1 MYNFAKDVAT
11 MGIRVLIG
19 DDKKIVRLG
28 LLTLLKTNPDIEI
41 VGEAE
46 DGWSTVRMA
55 EELLPDV
62 VIVEVDMPDLNGV
75 EVTRR
80 IVTRHPAIKVLGL
93 SNYLDGRIIRSIM
106 KAGASGYLTKNCPVE
121 ELIQAIHAATVGQ
134 TFLSPSIADMI
145 IKDYVRYLRGNRAP
159 ASSVLTPRE
168 RGVLQL
174 LADGR
179 SMGEIALE
187 LKISVKTVETHRRQI
202 REKLGIRAIAQLT
215 KYAILEGLT
224 SLQI

>member
-1 MYNFAKDVAT
+1 M
-11 MGIRVLIG
+11 LIG
-19 DDKKIVRLG
+19 DDQKIVRSG
-28 LLTLLKTNPDIEI
+28 LLALLKTNPDIEI

-62 VIVEVDMPDLNGV
+62 VIVEVNMPDLNGV

-80 IVTRHPAIKVLGL
+80 IVTRHPAIKVLAL
-93 SNYLDGRIIRSIM
+93 SNYLDRRIVTSIM
-106 KAGASGYLTKNCPVE
+106 KAGALGYLTKDCSAE
-121 ELIQAIHAATVGQ
+121 ELIQAIHAVTVSQ
-134 TFLSPSIADMI
+134 TFLSPSIADMV
-145 IKDYVRYLRGNRAP
+145 IKDYLRYLRGNRSP

-174 LADGR
+174 LADGK
-179 SMGEIALE
+179 SMRGIALE
-187 LKISVKTVETHRRQI
+187 FRISVKTVETHRRQI
-202 REKLGIRAIAQLT
+202 IEKLGIRTLAQLT

>member
-1 MYNFAKDVAT
+1 M
-11 MGIRVLIG
+11 LIG

-106 KAGASGYLTKNCPVE
+106 KAGASGYLTKSCPVE
-121 ELIQAIHAATVGQ
+121 ELIQAIHAVTVGQ

-145 IKDYVRYLRGNRAP
+145 IKDYLRYLRGNRSP

-168 RGVLQL
+168 LGVLQL
-174 LADGR
+174 LADGK
-179 SMGEIALE
+179 SMRGIALE
-187 LKISVKTVETHRRQI
+187 FRISVKTVETHRRQI
-202 REKLGIRAIAQLT
+202 IEKLGVRTLAQLT

>member
-1 MYNFAKDVAT
+1 

-106 KAGASGYLTKNCPVE
+106 KAGASGYLTKSCPVE
-121 ELIQAIHAATVGQ
+121 ELIQAIHAVTVGQ

-145 IKDYVRYLRGNRAP
+145 IKDYLRYLRGNRPP

-174 LADGR
+174 LADGK
-179 SMGEIALE
+179 SMRGIALE
-187 LKISVKTVETHRRQI
+187 FRISVKTVETHRRQI
-202 REKLGIRAIAQLT
+202 IEKLGIRTLAQLT

>member
-1 MYNFAKDVAT
+1 M
-11 MGIRVLIG
+11 LIG
-19 DDKKIVRLG
+19 DDKKIVRSG
-28 LLTLLKTNPDIEI
+28 LLSLLKGNPDIEI

-93 SNYLDGRIIRSIM
+93 SNYLDRRIVTSIM
-106 KAGASGYLTKNCPVE
+106 RAGASGYLTKDCSVE
-121 ELIQAIHAATVGQ
+121 ELIQAIHAATVSR
-134 TFLSPSIADMI
+134 TFLSPSIAAMM
-145 IKDYVRYLRGNRAP
+145 IKDYLRQLPGNKYP
-159 ASSVLTPRE
+159 ASSVLTPKE
-168 RGVLQL
+168 RDVLQL
-174 LADGR
+174 LADGK
-179 SMGEIALE
+179 SMREIALE
-187 LKISVKTVETHRRQI
+187 LRISVKTVETHRRQI
-202 REKLGIRAIAQLT
+202 IEKLGIRTLARLT

>member
-1 MYNFAKDVAT
+1 

-28 LLTLLKTNPDIEI
+28 LLTLLKINPDIEI

-121 ELIQAIHAATVGQ
+121 ELIQAIHAAIVGQ

-145 IKDYVRYLRGNRAP
+145 IKDYLRYLRGNRSP

-187 LKISVKTVETHRRQI
+187 LKISVKTVETYRRQI

>member
-1 MYNFAKDVAT
+1 

-19 DDKKIVRLG
+19 DDKKIVRSG
-28 LLTLLKTNPDIEI
+28 LLSLLKGNPDIEI

-93 SNYLDGRIIRSIM
+93 SNYLDRRIVTSIM
-106 KAGASGYLTKNCPVE
+106 RAGASGYLTKDCSVE
-121 ELIQAIHAATVGQ
+121 ELIQAIHAATVSR
-134 TFLSPSIADMI
+134 TFLSPSIAAMM
-145 IKDYVRYLRGNRAP
+145 IKDYLRQLPGNKYP
-159 ASSVLTPRE
+159 ASSVLTPKE
-168 RGVLQL
+168 RDVLQL
-174 LADGR
+174 LADGK
-179 SMGEIALE
+179 SMREIALE
-187 LKISVKTVETHRRQI
+187 LRISVKTVETHRRQI
-202 REKLGIRAIAQLT
+202 IEKLGIRTLARLT

>member
-1 MYNFAKDVAT
+1 M
-11 MGIRVLIG
+11 LIG

-46 DGWSTVRMA
+46 DGWSTMRMA

-106 KAGASGYLTKNCPVE
+106 KAGASGYLTKSCPVE
-121 ELIQAIHAATVGQ
+121 ELIQAIHAVTVGQ

-145 IKDYVRYLRGNRAP
+145 IKDYLRYLRGNRSP

-174 LADGR
+174 LADGK
-179 SMGEIALE
+179 SMRGIALE
-187 LKISVKTVETHRRQI
+187 FRISVKTVETHRRQI
-202 REKLGIRAIAQLT
+202 IEKLGVRTLAQLT

>member
-1 MYNFAKDVAT
+1 
-11 MGIRVLIG
+11 VLIG

-28 LLTLLKTNPDIEI
+28 LLTLLKINPDIEI

-121 ELIQAIHAATVGQ
+121 ELIQAIHAAIVGQ

-145 IKDYVRYLRGNRAP
+145 IKDYLRYLRGNRSP

-187 LKISVKTVETHRRQI
+187 LKISVKTVETYRRQI

>member
-1 MYNFAKDVAT
+1 M
-11 MGIRVLIG
+11 LIG

-80 IVTRHPAIKVLGL
+80 IVTRHPAIKVLAL
-93 SNYLDGRIIRSIM
+93 SNYLDRRIVTSIM
-106 KAGASGYLTKNCPVE
+106 KAGALGYLTKDCSAE
-121 ELIQAIHAATVGQ
+121 ELIQAIHAVTVSQ
-134 TFLSPSIADMI
+134 TFLSPSIADMV
-145 IKDYVRYLRGNRAP
+145 IKDYLRYLRGNRSP

-174 LADGR
+174 LADGK
-179 SMGEIALE
+179 SMRGIALE
-187 LKISVKTVETHRRQI
+187 FRISVKTVETHRRQI
-202 REKLGIRAIAQLT
+202 IEKLGIRTLAQLT

>member
-1 MYNFAKDVAT
+1 M
-11 MGIRVLIG
+11 LIG

-93 SNYLDGRIIRSIM
+93 ANYLDGRIIRSIM
-106 KAGASGYLTKNCPVE
+106 KAGASGYLTKSCPVE
-121 ELIQAIHAATVGQ
+121 ELIQAIHAVTVGQ

-145 IKDYVRYLRGNRAP
+145 IKDYLRYLRGNRSP

-174 LADGR
+174 LADGK
-179 SMGEIALE
+179 SMRGIALE
-187 LKISVKTVETHRRQI
+187 FRISVKTVETHRRQI
-202 REKLGIRAIAQLT
+202 IEKLGVRTLAQLT

>member
-1 MYNFAKDVAT
+1 
-11 MGIRVLIG
+11 VLIG
-19 DDKKIVRLG
+19 DDQKIVRSG

-55 EELLPDV
+55 EKLLPDV

-93 SNYLDGRIIRSIM
+93 SNYLDRRIVTSIM
-106 KAGASGYLTKNCPVE
+106 KAGALGYLTKDCSAE
-121 ELIQAIHAATVGQ
+121 ELIQAIHAVTVSR
-134 TFLSPSIADMI
+134 TFLSPSIADVI
-145 IKDYVRYLRGNRAP
+145 IKDYLRQLRGTRSP
-159 ASSVLTPRE
+159 SSSVLTPRE

-174 LADGR
+174 LADGK
-179 SMGEIALE
+179 SMREIALE

-202 REKLGIRAIAQLT
+202 IEKLGVRTIALLT

>member
-1 MYNFAKDVAT
+1 M
-11 MGIRVLIG
+11 LIG

-28 LLTLLKTNPDIEI
+28 LLTLLKINPDIEI

-121 ELIQAIHAATVGQ
+121 ELIQAIHAAIVGQ

-145 IKDYVRYLRGNRAP
+145 IKDYVRYLRGNRSP

-187 LKISVKTVETHRRQI
+187 LKISVKTVETYRRQI

>member
-1 MYNFAKDVAT
+1 M
-11 MGIRVLIG
+11 LIG

-106 KAGASGYLTKNCPVE
+106 KAGASGYLTKSCPVE
-121 ELIQAIHAATVGQ
+121 ELIQAIHAVTVGQ

-145 IKDYVRYLRGNRAP
+145 IKDYLRYLRGNRSP

-174 LADGR
+174 LADGK
-179 SMGEIALE
+179 SMRGIALE
-187 LKISVKTVETHRRQI
+187 FRISVKTVETHRRQI
-202 REKLGIRAIAQLT
+202 IEKLGIRTLAQLT

>member
-1 MYNFAKDVAT
+1 M
-11 MGIRVLIG
+11 LIG

-106 KAGASGYLTKNCPVE
+106 KAGASGYLTKSCPVE
-121 ELIQAIHAATVGQ
+121 ELIQAIHAVTVGQ
-134 TFLSPSIADMI
+134 TFLSPSIGDMI
-145 IKDYVRYLRGNRAP
+145 IKDYLRYLRGNRSP

-174 LADGR
+174 LADGK
-179 SMGEIALE
+179 SMRGIALE
-187 LKISVKTVETHRRQI
+187 FRISVKTVETHRRQI
-202 REKLGIRAIAQLT
+202 IEKLGIRTLAQLT

>member
-1 MYNFAKDVAT
+1 
-11 MGIRVLIG
+11 VLIG

-28 LLTLLKTNPDIEI
+28 LLTLLKINPDIEI

-121 ELIQAIHAATVGQ
+121 ELIQAIHAAIVGQ

-145 IKDYVRYLRGNRAP
+145 IKDYLRYLRGNRSP

-187 LKISVKTVETHRRQI
+187 LKISVKTVETHRKQI

>member
-1 MYNFAKDVAT
+1 
-11 MGIRVLIG
+11 VLIG

-106 KAGASGYLTKNCPVE
+106 KAGASGYLTKSCPVE
-121 ELIQAIHAATVGQ
+121 ELIQAIHAVTVGQ

-145 IKDYVRYLRGNRAP
+145 IKDYLRYLRGNRSP

-174 LADGR
+174 LADGK
-179 SMGEIALE
+179 SMRGIALE
-187 LKISVKTVETHRRQI
+187 FRISVKTVETHRRQI
-202 REKLGIRAIAQLT
+202 IEKLGIRTLAQLT